1 MGMFSPLSMGVIRQN
16 PANQVSKTSKE
27 TPPAVAKHILA
38 MRSREPSGGG
48 MGFMPGCK
56 FLILS
61 KKPKAVY
68 K

>member
-1 MGMFSPLSMGVIRQN
+1 
-16 PANQVSKTSKE
+16 VSKTSKE
-27 TPPAVAKHILA
+27 TPPAVAKQILA

-48 MGFMPGCK
+48 VEFMPGCK